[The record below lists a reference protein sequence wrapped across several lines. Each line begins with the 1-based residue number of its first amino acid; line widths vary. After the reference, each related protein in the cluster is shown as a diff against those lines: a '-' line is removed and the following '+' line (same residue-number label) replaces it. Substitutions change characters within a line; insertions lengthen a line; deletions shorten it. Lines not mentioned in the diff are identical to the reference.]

1 MSAVLDSVAASVL
14 PAPMAGGPTT
24 PALVRAA
31 CAASSFGTL
40 AWGTCSVEAARTQVF
55 QLAAAGCERFGVNLF
70 HPQTPLADAE
80 LTTARALAAEF
91 APGDTCAAPDYSFGW
106 DAKLQLALSA
116 GASVVWS
123 MFGAFSPAEVTR
135 IHSAGAEAW
144 TTVTTI
150 DEAQCAAA
158 AGVDVLCVQ
167 GPAAGGHRGTW
178 DVRAEPDPR
187 PLPQLVREV
196 AAAVPGVP
204 LLAAGGARTSA
215 DVTTLL
221 NLPHVRKVVCGSPF
235 LLAEEAGTSRD
246 NSRAIAACGA
256 HHADEGLGDPTVTT
270 RAFSGRYARGIAT
283 RFTEEHPD
291 LPAVYPLLNRI
302 LAPRRKTG
310 DPDVAYCL
318 VGARPSQIRRGS
330 TAGILSALEPQ

>member
-70 HPQTPLADAE
+70 HPQAPLADAE
-80 LTTARALAAEF
+80 LATARALAAEF

-144 TTVTTI
+144 TTVTTV
-150 DEAQCAAA
+150 DEAQRAAA
-158 AGVDVLCVQ
+158 AGVDVLCIQ

-187 PLPQLVREV
+187 PLPQLVRG
-196 AAAVPGVP
+196 GVP
-204 LLAAGGARTSA
+204 PQSPAFRCSLPVARARVPMSPRSSTCRTYGRWCAARRSC
-215 DVTTLL
+215 L
-221 NLPHVRKVVCGSPF
+221 
-235 LLAEEAGTSRD
+235 
-246 NSRAIAACGA
+246 
-256 HHADEGLGDPTVTT
+256 
-270 RAFSGRYARGIAT
+270 
-283 RFTEEHPD
+283 
-291 LPAVYPLLNRI
+291 
-302 LAPRRKTG
+302 PRRRGRVGTIAE
-310 DPDVAYCL
+310 PLPPVAL
-318 VGARPSQIRRGS
+318 TTPTRGS
-330 TAGILSALEPQ
+330 GTRR